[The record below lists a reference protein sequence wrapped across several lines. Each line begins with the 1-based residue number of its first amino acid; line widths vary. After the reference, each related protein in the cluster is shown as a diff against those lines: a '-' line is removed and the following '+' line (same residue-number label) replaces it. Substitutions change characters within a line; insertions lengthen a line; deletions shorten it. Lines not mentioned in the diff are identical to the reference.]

1 MTSGSFLCIDILPQ
15 TLENEEQYTEEELKE
30 YERMLMEEEERRRQ
44 QGAFNS
50 HAQPGLVVSKN
61 HNSLCNFK
69 ILISAVSFS
78 LTHRKNSVVSCHDC
92 KKCLLVCLF
101 YF

>member
-1 MTSGSFLCIDILPQ
+1 
-15 TLENEEQYTEEELKE
+15 
-30 YERMLMEEEERRRQ
+30 MLMEEEERRRQ

-101 YF
+101 FLKGGNLAEV

>member
-1 MTSGSFLCIDILPQ
+1 MRGGSVQCIDFLLQ
-15 TLENEEQYTEEELKE
+15 TLENDEQYTEEELKE

-61 HNSLCNFK
+61 YITIYVTLK
-69 ILISAVSFS
+69 
-78 LTHRKNSVVSCHDC
+78 
-92 KKCLLVCLF
+92 
-101 YF
+101 Y

>member
-1 MTSGSFLCIDILPQ
+1 
-15 TLENEEQYTEEELKE
+15 
-30 YERMLMEEEERRRQ
+30 MEEEERRRQ

-61 HNSLCNFK
+61 HTYLCNFE

-92 KKCLLVCLF
+92 KNVF
-101 YF
+101 WFVYFFFKGGNLAEV

>member
-1 MTSGSFLCIDILPQ
+1 
-15 TLENEEQYTEEELKE
+15 
-30 YERMLMEEEERRRQ
+30 MEEEERRRQ

-61 HNSLCNFK
+61 HNNSLCNFK
-69 ILISAVSFS
+69 ISISAVSFS